1 MTTTPEENEMA
12 WIAYDIAI
20 KEWERMGSPMWMKPR
35 LPLQLG
41 PHIDSLP
48 VEANEPG
55 TVNRL
60 VPIRG

>member
-1 MTTTPEENEMA
+1 MTPEHNQAA
-12 WIAYDIAI
+12 WIAYELARSLW
-20 KEWERMGSPMWMKPR
+20 KRAGSPLGREPR

-48 VEANEPG
+48 VEVNEPG

-60 VPIRG
+60 MPVPRR